1 MFYSQ
6 NKLILNIV
14 MKIYKIF
21 YLMGI
26 LFKIKKLYEKI
37 YMVCFI
43 EQTIVKQ
50 ILL

>member
-21 YLMGI
+21 YLYGN
-26 LFKIKKLYEKI
+26 
-37 YMVCFI
+37 FI
-43 EQTIVKQ
+43 QD
-50 ILL
+50 